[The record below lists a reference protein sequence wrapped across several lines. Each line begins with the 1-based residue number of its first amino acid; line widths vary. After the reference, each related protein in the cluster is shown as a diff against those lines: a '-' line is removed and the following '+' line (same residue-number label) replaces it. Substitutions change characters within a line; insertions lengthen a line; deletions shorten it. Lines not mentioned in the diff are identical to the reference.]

1 MAHNGRRLLRPH
13 IDAYRAAL
21 AECRADLAQMNF
33 RHQCALA
40 DLHRELD
47 ALRAELEQAR
57 AAFDELRSV
66 SLARQRAETEVAE
79 LRRMQAIGRAR
90 AAERDPATP
99 LH

>member
-1 MAHNGRRLLRPH
+1 MIRRLLRPH

-47 ALRAELEQAR
+47 ETR
-57 AAFDELRSV
+57 AAFEELKAAVRHRV
-66 SLARQRAETEVAE
+66 
-79 LRRMQAIGRAR
+79 
-90 AAERDPATP
+90 AAERELTNLRTLRDAERDFGTP
-99 LH
+99 LN

>member
-1 MAHNGRRLLRPH
+1 MIRRLLRPH
-13 IDAYRAAL
+13 LDAYRAAL

-47 ALRAELEQAR
+47 ETR
-57 AAFDELRSV
+57 AAFE
-66 SLARQRAETEVAE
+66 E
-79 LRRMQAIGRAR
+79 LRRAVRDRIAAEQELSNLRALA
-90 AAERDPATP
+90 AAERDVGTR